1 MDIITL
7 INAYGVNL
15 IIAGILSVD
24 YLGIFLRSALYLG
37 VYDTF
42 VQSTDFVVMPSSG
55 DLDKKGLLVIII
67 KNLIL
72 GILISVFLSF
82 LENLF
87 YQLFM
92 LKNMTDIYIY
102 YPIYAFLDVPR

>member
-24 YLGIFLRSALYLG
+24 YLGIFFAICIILR

-55 DLDKKGLLVIII
+55 ELDKKGLLVIII

-72 GILISVFLSF
+72 GIPDFCIFYHFWKISFINCLCS
-82 LENLF
+82 
-87 YQLFM
+87 
-92 LKNMTDIYIY
+92 KI
-102 YPIYAFLDVPR
+102 